1 MDLNEASYFVA
12 VVKHGGFSHAAQAL
26 GLPKSTLSRKVSDLE
41 SRLGV
46 TLLSRTTR
54 KQTLTRAGEEYYQQ
68 CARILSEMEEAERSI
83 TLSQKNPQGL
93 IRFTAPADSGAIFAS
108 LIKEFSRRYPLVSF
122 DIVLTDSVVN
132 MVEERFD
139 LAFRAG
145 TLQDMTLKAK
155 KVGIGGFQ
163 LYASPQYLK
172 SRGAPKTAHE
182 LLHHDCIVFS
192 PRSKPITW
200 KLTNGK
206 ERWEIKIGDRLR
218 TNSLALAH
226 KLAEISG
233 GIVAL
238 PKFVAHDCLESG
250 TLVPVLPQLYAERG
264 PFSLVYPEQK
274 HMPPRLRLFIDFV
287 SAELSKIDW

>member
-12 VVKHGGFSHAAQAL
+12 VVKHGGFSHAAKAL

-54 KQTLTRAGEEYYQQ
+54 KQTLTRAGEEYFQQ
-68 CARILSEMEEAERSI
+68 CARILAEMLEAERSI
-83 TLSQKNPQGL
+83 TLSQQNPQGL
-93 IRFTAPADSGAIFAS
+93 IRFTAPADSGAVFVP
-108 LIKEFSRRYPLVSF
+108 LLKEFSRRYPLVSF
-122 DIVLTDSVVN
+122 DVVLTDTLVN
-132 MVEERFD
+132 MVEDRFD

-145 TLQDMTLKAK
+145 ALQDTTLKAK

-172 SRGAPKTAHE
+172 ARGIPKTAQE
-182 LLHHDCIVFS
+182 LLRHDCVVFS
-192 PRSKPITW
+192 PRSKAMTW

-206 ERWEIKIGDRLR
+206 ERWEIKISDRLQ
-218 TNSLALAH
+218 TNSLALAQ
-226 KLAEISG
+226 KLAEISA

-238 PKFVAHDCLESG
+238 PKFVAHNSLQSG
-250 TLVPVLPQLYAERG
+250 TLVPVLPQLYSERN

-274 HMPPRLRLFIDFV
+274 YMPPRLRLFIDFV
-287 SAELSKIDW
+287 SSELGKIEW